1 MVMPVGVKQLSELV
15 YEKFG
20 IRTRAKVNP
29 VTASLGT
36 TATLVLK
43 SNPNRLAWILI
54 NLSANVIY
62 LGFSRDVSST
72 KGIRLNANGGLT
84 SMIWDEDF
92 DITGW
97 EIYGVATGADSAI
110 FSYEMESY

>member
-29 VTASLGT
+29 VTASLGI
-36 TATLVLK
+36 TAALALK
-43 SNPNRLAWILI
+43 SNPNRLAWLLI
-54 NLSANVIY
+54 NLSANVVYI
-62 LGFSRDVSST
+62 GFSRDVSST
-72 KGIRLNANGGLT
+72 KGIRLNANGGQA

-97 EIYGVATGADSAI
+97 EIYGVAAGANSAI
-110 FSYEMESY
+110 FCYEVESY